1 MMRLALLATS
11 LLSVASSSSVA
22 QGRAAPVIRLV
33 AREYA
38 FTAPRQAPPGL
49 VRVRLVNRGTVPHY
63 ARIVRLDSAKTLA
76 DVLAWRRAGGRPPTW
91 FVPVGGP
98 APVSPG
104 DSADAA
110 AVVTPGRH
118 VVICTYPVAGGKS
131 VHIDSGMVRELVV
144 DSVTAADSAAPAVT
158 PNARIADLD
167 ADATIVLGEYGYSP
181 LPGLRAGR
189 RQFRVTNAG
198 IVPHQVLL
206 VRLPD
211 TVSDKAEMAWFRD
224 DYETAR
230 PGRPSG
236 GLLELPPGETG
247 WFATTLRPGRYLLLC
262 GFADGTTRHFDKG
275 MTRLFDVSS

>member
-1 MMRLALLATS
+1 MRRRVLPLAGIISLAVSTS
-11 LLSVASSSSVA
+11 ALT
-22 QGRAAPVIRLV
+22 QAPAPPVVRLV

-38 FTAPRQAPPGL
+38 FTTPRQVMPGL

-63 ARIVRLDSAKTLA
+63 ARLVRLDSAKTLA
-76 DVLAWRRAGGRPPTW
+76 DVLAWRRAGGRPPVW

-104 DSADAA
+104 DSAEAA

-118 VVICTYPVAGGKS
+118 VVICTYPAAGGKS
-131 VHIDSGMVRELVV
+131 VHLDSGMVRELIV
-144 DSVTAADSAAPAVT
+144 ADSARADSMVT
-158 PNARIADLD
+158 PNAKVTDLD

-181 LPGLRAGR
+181 LPTLRAGR

-198 IVPHQVLL
+198 LFPHQVLL

-211 TVSDKAEMAWFRD
+211 GVSEKAEIAWFRD
-224 DYETAR
+224 NYVDAR

-247 WFATTLRPGRYLLLC
+247 WFAATLRPGRYLLLC
-262 GFADGTTRHFDKG
+262 GFADGSMRHFDKG
-275 MTRLFDVSS
+275 MTRVLDVSG